1 MGYVFAA
8 PPQPVV
14 PVADSTDLF
23 PVHRV
28 YCVGRNYEE
37 HAKEMGFSG
46 REPPFFFAKPADA
59 VLPVANGTT
68 GEFPYPGQT
77 SNLHHELE
85 WVVAIGKRGRDIA
98 AADALLVHL
107 GLCGRARHD
116 APRPAGGDEEA
127 GPSMGDRQGL
137 RPCGADRADR
147 AGEQDRHPHQGTH
160 LADGQRRAA
169 PGQRHREGHL
179 ERRRDDRASVEVLRA
194 RARRPD
200 LHGHARGRGGRAA
213 RRPARGRR
221 RRHRQARRSRSSDAS
236 QNSEHKNK
244 GDRRQACSAQR

>member
-23 PVHRV
+23 PVHRI

-98 AADALLVHL
+98 AADASSYIWGYAV
-107 GLCGRARHD
+107 GLDMTRRDLQGEMKKQGRPWEIGKAFDH
-116 APRPAGGDEEA
+116 
-127 GPSMGDRQGL
+127 
-137 RPCGADRADR
+137 
-147 AGEQDRHPHQGTH
+147 
-160 LADGQRRAA
+160 AA
-169 PGQRHREGHL
+169 PIGPIVPVSKTGILTKGRIWLTVNGTPRQDSDISKLIWNVDETIEHLSKYFELAPGDLIFTGTPEGVAAVQRGDLLEGGVDGIGKL
-179 ERRRDDRASVEVLRA
+179 KVKVV
-194 RARRPD
+194 
-200 LHGHARGRGGRAA
+200 
-213 RRPARGRR
+213 
-221 RRHRQARRSRSSDAS
+221 
-236 QNSEHKNK
+236 
-244 GDRRQACSAQR
+244 